1 MRTRIGWGDRVSL
14 AGAVL
19 LIVSLFLH
27 WYRLSGAQVSA
38 SATAFQALSVVDV
51 VLLAIGVLAIV
62 LVLAVAV
69 GRFDAAYRRTV
80 LGGGVVAAA
89 LVVFA
94 LARPPGDMSAY
105 PEEIRADVALTYGGV
120 VALIA
125 SAALIAGQIVAMR
138 RWAPG
143 AEADVADGA
152 SS

>member
-27 WYRLSGAQVSA
+27 WYRLSGAQVSV

-62 LVLAVAV
+62 LVLAVAA
-69 GRFDAAYRRTV
+69 GRLDASYRRTV

-94 LARPPGDMSAY
+94 IARPPGDMSAY
-105 PEEIRADVALTYGGV
+105 PQEIRAGVSVTFGAV

-125 SAALIAGQIVAMR
+125 SVAILAGQITGTGR
-138 RWAPG
+138 R
-143 AEADVADGA
+143 A
-152 SS
+152 SGTRSRPDDDTSV